1 MIHQILQVQALL
13 PKGKFINN
21 LVVIKEKNQ
30 ENKEIKEVKKSNEK
44 NIDSHPFDPEITYYY
59 GCKH

>member
-1 MIHQILQVQALL
+1 MIHQILQAQVLL

-30 ENKEIKEVKKSNEK
+30 ENKEIKEVKKNNEK
-44 NIDSHPFDPEITYYY
+44 ILIPIL
-59 GCKH
+59 